1 MYNIILA
8 IVLTCSLGGIVF
20 LLSRKRKVAGVES
33 DTKEE
38 EVNFQNNNTLNSL
51 SPKVV
56 GLLSNLKVKR
66 AVVENITEKGLRR
79 LRVFVLRVDN
89 QLVDSIGKLKEDK
102 TTPFVDNGRVQALID
117 AHAADVATE
126 TQVIMQEETTAGSIT
141 TGVWSL
147 EQNYLDSLHNHFDK
161 ETFSKLTDLYLDLG
175 DLSTLRGTLLKAV
188 NSDLSWDDII
198 SEPRLIDTFKK
209 IAQNDSSNL
218 SKTRSIKR
226 SMSPK
231 IHQRK
236 KKVSIEI

>member
-8 IVLTCSLGGIVF
+8 LVLTCSLGGIVF
-20 LLSRKRKVAGVES
+20 LLSRKRKMVEVES
-33 DTKEE
+33 ETKEE
-38 EVNFQNNNTLNSL
+38 KESLQNNSTINSL

-56 GLLSNLKVKR
+56 GLLSTLKVKR
-66 AVVENITEKGLRR
+66 EVVENITEKGLRR

-102 TTPFVDNGRVQALID
+102 TTSFVDNGKVQALID
-117 AHAADVATE
+117 AHAADIATE
-126 TQVIMQEETTAGSIT
+126 TQVIMQEETTVGDIT
-141 TGVWSL
+141 TNIWSL
-147 EQNYLDSLHNHFDK
+147 EQNYLDSLNNHFDK
-161 ETFSKLTDLYLDLG
+161 DVFSKLTNLYLDLG

-198 SEPRLIDTFKK
+198 SEPRFIDSFKK
-209 IAQNDSSNL
+209 IAQDNSFNL

-236 KKVSIEI
+236 NKVSIEI